1 MLAQDRQRPAIAGD
15 GAAWG
20 LCRGLRNYGEGRG
33 KVTAHSLS
41 QSGRCYCDLS
51 KLWLKPGSDCLKKK
65 SLLTTVAIPPIVRGR
80 VCDPERDRDFSMV
93 TQ

>member
-33 KVTAHSLS
+33 KVTAHSVS
-41 QSGRCYCDLS
+41 IRAV
-51 KLWLKPGSDCLKKK
+51 
-65 SLLTTVAIPPIVRGR
+65 LL
-80 VCDPERDRDFSMV
+80 
-93 TQ
+93 